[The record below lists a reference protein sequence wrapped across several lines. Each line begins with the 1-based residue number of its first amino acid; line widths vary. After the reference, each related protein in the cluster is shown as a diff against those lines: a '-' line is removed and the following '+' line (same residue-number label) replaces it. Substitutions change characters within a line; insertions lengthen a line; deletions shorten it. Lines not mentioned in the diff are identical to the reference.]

1 MAVIST
7 SQTFTTNEQV
17 TSGKLN
23 DIVAQATFSD
33 PADGS
38 TIIANNSTYGVSGGD
53 GKLKVKDAG
62 ITATQLA
69 TDSVITDRI
78 QNGAVDLTKL
88 AASAIGAIMPTGS
101 IMPYAGSSAP
111 TGFLICDGSAKN
123 TTTEASLFA
132 VLQYNYGGSGTSFNI
147 PDLRGRVIAGL
158 DSNSGGFAD
167 RLTTSSAANLNGRAL
182 AATGGDEEETLTIA
196 QMPAHTHGI
205 STATGNNNQTGVAG
219 NAPKGTDLGSPTIGT
234 YSGGAISTG
243 GGNAHNNVQPT
254 IILNYIIKT

>member
-1 MAVIST
+1 MAVIAT

-69 TDSVITDRI
+69 TDAVVETRI
-78 QNGAVDLTKL
+78 QDGAVTSSKL
-88 AASAIGAIMPTGS
+88 AASAISTIMPTAS
-101 IMPYAGSSAP
+101 IMPYAGDAGSSAP
-111 TGFLICDGSAKN
+111 TGFLLCAGQSVPV
-123 TTTEASLFA
+123 ASYSGLHS
-132 VLQYNYGGSGTSFNI
+132 VIGYTYGGSGASFNI
-147 PDLRGRVIAGL
+147 PDLRGRVIAGHGGTL
-158 DSNSGGFAD
+158 LSGSAD
-167 RLTTSSAANLNGRAL
+167 AIG
-182 AATGGDEEETLTIA
+182 ATNAHSTKTHTLSIA
-196 QMPAHTHGI
+196 EMPAHTHGL

-219 NAPKGTDLGSPTIGT
+219 NAPKGTDLGSPTVGT

-243 GGNAHNNVQPT
+243 GGGAHNNVQPT